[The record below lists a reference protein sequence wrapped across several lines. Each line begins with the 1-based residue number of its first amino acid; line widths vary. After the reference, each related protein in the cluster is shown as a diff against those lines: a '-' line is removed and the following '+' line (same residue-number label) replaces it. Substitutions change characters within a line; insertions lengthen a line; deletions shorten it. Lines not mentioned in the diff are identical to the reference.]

1 MSDDNVKE
9 ISFDELGLTKSLDK
23 MTAKELRELCMK
35 KLPMIVG
42 ATSKSKD
49 ELVTAIKEV
58 FGFTEE
64 NAVSPY
70 KDQILSIK
78 REIRSLRAEKEQS
91 TERAKRDYIRKKI
104 NKLKKRTRRLARAV

>member
-1 MSDDNVKE
+1 MSEVKE

-42 ATSKSKD
+42 ASSKSKD
-49 ELVTAIKEV
+49 QLIAEIREV

-70 KDQILSIK
+70 KEQILNIK
-78 REIRSLRAEKEQS
+78 REIRTLRAKKQE
-91 TERAKRDYIRKKI
+91 TTDRAERGYLRKKI
-104 NKLKKRTRRLARAV
+104 NKLKKRTRRLSRAA